1 MVPTHSRVEASGLR
15 ADAAASKAA
24 LFERARRALA
34 ARRAD
39 GREAAFFV
47 PGRIEVLGKHTDY
60 AGGRSLLCA
69 AEQGFC
75 IVAAP
80 RRDRRVSVVNAETGE
95 RAGWDL
101 APDVR
106 PQLGHWSNYP
116 ATVVRRVVRNF
127 PDLVAGADIAFASD
141 LPQASGMSSSSA
153 FMVGI
158 FLALA
163 DLSGLDHTAQYQAS
177 IESPEDLAG
186 YLATIENGRSFGGLV
201 GDLGVGTFGGS
212 EDHTAILCCRPGT
225 LSQYRFAP
233 VAFERH
239 VRMPSGHVFVV
250 AFSGLLAEK
259 TGAALETY
267 NRASRAAAQV
277 LAIWREASGRSPAS
291 LEEAVAGGPEAA
303 ASVREAIA
311 AVRDTEFPT
320 DLLLSRFDQFV
331 LESRGIVPEAGDALE
346 AGQLDRFA
354 VLVDR
359 SQRAVEEWLGN
370 QVPETV
376 FLAREARRL
385 GAVAASAFGA
395 GFGGS
400 VWALVP
406 EPRGDRFARNWQ
418 DAYARVFPA
427 AAGRAAFIRTCPG
440 PAAFRLR

>member
-1 MVPTHSRVEASGLR
+1 MNVDSQPYF
-15 ADAAASKAA
+15 K
-24 LFERARRALA
+24 
-34 ARRAD
+34 
-39 GREAAFFV
+39 
-47 PGRIEVLGKHTDY
+47 
-60 AGGRSLLCA
+60 C
-69 AEQGFC
+69 
-75 IVAAP
+75 
-80 RRDRRVSVVNAETGE
+80 VNA
-95 RAGWDL
+95 
-101 APDVR
+101 
-106 PQLGHWSNYP
+106 
-116 ATVVRRVVRNF
+116 
-127 PDLVAGADIAFASD
+127 
-141 LPQASGMSSSSA
+141 
-153 FMVGI
+153 
-158 FLALA
+158 
-163 DLSGLDHTAQYQAS
+163 
-177 IESPEDLAG
+177 
-186 YLATIENGRSFGGLV
+186 
-201 GDLGVGTFGGS
+201 
-212 EDHTAILCCRPGT
+212 
-225 LSQYRFAP
+225 
-233 VAFERH
+233 
-239 VRMPSGHVFVV
+239 

-427 AAGRAAFIRTCPG
+427 VAGRAAFIRTCPG